1 MKKIK
6 QNWQSHTSTIIGGI
20 VAIATAWS
28 TIDFSTFEF
37 SKDWHKLIIPAIIAI
52 GGYVT
57 KLNVNDK

>member
-6 QNWQSHTSTIIGGI
+6 ENWQSQTSTIIGGI

-37 SKDWHKLIIPAIIAI
+37 SKDWHKLIIPAMIAI

>member
-6 QNWQSHTSTIIGGI
+6 ENWQSQTSTIIGGI

-37 SKDWHKLIIPAIIAI
+37 SKDWHKLIIPAIIAL

>member
-1 MKKIK
+1 MISKYKSEI
-6 QNWQSHTSTIIGGI
+6 STISGLL

-37 SKDWHKLIIPAIIAI
+37 SKDWHKLIIPAIIAL